1 MVNKKNKAIFLDRD
15 GVVVRSLVVKK
26 KGYAPRNLND
36 FKILPNVSIY
46 SKKLKKKNFKLIVVT
61 NQPDVS
67 KGLIKK
73 STLHKMHKILK
84 EKCDYDDIYV
94 STSASKKSFFRKPN
108 PGMLIAAIKKHNLN
122 IKKCYLI
129 GDRESDIL
137 AAQKVGCKSI
147 FINRNYAEKKPTVQI
162 KTVKSFVEASKY
174 IIRRI

>member
-1 MVNKKNKAIFLDRD
+1 MVNKAIFLDRD
-15 GVVVRSLVVKK
+15 GVLNIPYIRQKK
-26 KGYAPRNLND
+26 SYAPRKYKD
-36 FKILPNVSIY
+36 FKFYPFV
-46 SKKLKKKNFKLIVVT
+46 KKYCYLLKKKKFKLVVVT
-61 NQPDVS
+61 NQPDLGL
-67 KGLIKK
+67 GLIKK
-73 STLHKMHKILK
+73 SEFKKMCNKLK
-84 EKCDYDDIYV
+84 EKLGIDEIY
-94 STSASKKSFFRKPN
+94 ASKSKSSKSFFRKPN

-174 IIRRI
+174 IIKRI